1 MTEEEKKA
9 LKYFNNFK
17 VTIEENDML
26 FGEELTVKHGEET
39 KKQITTILNLINKLQ
54 RENEELKES
63 KTLIEKILDKGKGF
77 TLRQTEYICEH
88 YIPVQEV
95 KDIQKAKEWA
105 LQNYSCD
112 EADYKQIQA
121 VGAWS
126 ICEQLLRMRRGE

>member
-26 FGEELTVKHGEET
+26 FGEELTVKCGEET

-77 TLRQTEYICEH
+77 TLRQTEYIWEH
-88 YIPVQEV
+88 YIPVQKV
-95 KDIQKAKEWA
+95 KDIQKTKEWA
-105 LQNYSCD
+105 LQSYDCD
-112 EADYKQIQA
+112 EADYKQSQA
-121 VGAWS
+121 VGAWDV
-126 ICEQLLRMRRGE
+126 CEQLLRMGRSE